1 MISNALG
8 RFEITS
14 PITPELYDARSYY
27 QLIVSIAK
35 WENHSL
41 GLVIN
46 VKAVSG
52 QRSEVMYQFKA
63 KNQLKLKLDPI
74 FLSRELVFKA
84 TSAKLNTPDE
94 TFSWLAQNVLVQQL
108 NHTTTYLTMGDR
120 YHQKYN
126 NVK

>member
-1 MISNALG
+1 M
-8 RFEITS
+8 
-14 PITPELYDARSYY
+14 
-27 QLIVSIAK
+27 
-35 WENHSL
+35 
-41 GLVIN
+41 
-46 VKAVSG
+46 
-52 QRSEVMYQFKA
+52 MYQFKA